1 MGVIS
6 CKEKMLTE
14 YTPFFHIHFFFF
26 LCVYVCFIEQQK
38 AFNKVIRTINCFRI
52 KVD

>member
-14 YTPFFHIHFFFF
+14 YTPFFHTVGFFFF
-26 LCVYVCFIEQQK
+26 FQRVYVCFTEQQK
-38 AFNKVIRTINCFRI
+38 AFNKVI
-52 KVD
+52 